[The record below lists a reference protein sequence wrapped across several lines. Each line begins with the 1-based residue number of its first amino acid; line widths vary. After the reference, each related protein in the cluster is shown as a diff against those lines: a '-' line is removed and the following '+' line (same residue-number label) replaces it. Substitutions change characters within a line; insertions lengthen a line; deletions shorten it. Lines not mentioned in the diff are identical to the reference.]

1 MGYLLG
7 LRRVGHQCSGVVRL
21 DRTGVLAG
29 RARPVGVHRRRRD
42 AGGLRDF
49 APYGEPLFGRRVAAA
64 IERGDELVLD
74 LYAGHPGLG
83 RYRMVGDRRAGGH
96 HVIDGVG
103 VLQVGGQGRGHDA
116 ALGMPH
122 QCHRLVLADAGLSH
136 GFLDHAEAVRVPAS
150 VGVGAHEFEVL
161 LPSERRIVLPVRARY
176 QD

>member
-1 MGYLLG
+1 MSFSSRFRLLTAVSPVFPVRARPSVMRHAPLVVSGVDEFAVDDLLEMPFVRVHGGRAEIGGVAVRGLMIFEPMGYLLG

-74 LYAGHPGLG
+74 LYA
-83 RYRMVGDRRAGGH
+83 
-96 HVIDGVG
+96 
-103 VLQVGGQGRGHDA
+103 
-116 ALGMPH
+116 
-122 QCHRLVLADAGLSH
+122 
-136 GFLDHAEAVRVPAS
+136 VPYTN
-150 VGVGAHEFEVL
+150 L
-161 LPSERRIVLPVRARY
+161 TQPTI
-176 QD
+176 